1 MSLTEQKKPE
11 IIALLLQGKSLGEVQ
26 KATGVSKSAIWRIK
40 EEIKEGRH
48 QSHLKKV
55 EESIGDLIAESLLIH
70 LGAMNSIAKVAN
82 EEGYIRQQNSRD
94 IAELHRTME
103 NWTISILSAANN
115 LKQQAYSEEQ
125 YGIQHDRFDR
135 LEIEE
140 PNKPIS

>member
-1 MSLTEQKKPE
+1 MSLTEEKKPE
-11 IIALLLQGKSLGEVQ
+11 IIALLLQGKSLSEIV

-48 QSHLKKV
+48 QTHLKQV
-55 EESIGDLIAESLLIH
+55 EENIGDLIAESLLIH
-70 LGAMNSIAKVAN
+70 LSAMNSIAKVAN

-125 YGIQHDRFDR
+125 YGLQHDRFDR

-140 PNKPIS
+140 TNKPIS

>member
-1 MSLTEQKKPE
+1 MSLTEEKKPE
-11 IIALLLQGKSLGEVQ
+11 IIALLLQGKSLGEIV

-48 QSHLKKV
+48 QTHLKQV
-55 EESIGDLIAESLLIH
+55 EENIGDLIAESLLIH

-115 LKQQAYSEEQ
+115 LKQQANSQEQ
-125 YGIQHDRFDR
+125 YGLQHDRFDR

-140 PNKPIS
+140 TNKPIS

>member
-1 MSLTEQKKPE
+1 MSLTQEKKPE
-11 IIALLLQGKSLGEVQ
+11 VIALLLQGKTLGEVQ

-40 EEIKEGRH
+40 EEIKEGKH
-48 QSHLKKV
+48 QSHLKQV
-55 EESIGDLIAESLLIH
+55 EENIGDLIAESLLLH

-82 EEGYIRQQNSRD
+82 EEGYIRQQSSRD

-115 LKQQAYSEEQ
+115 LRQQTNTQEQ
-125 YGIQHDRFDR
+125 QPSQHDRFDR

-140 PNKPIS
+140 TNKPFS

>member
-1 MSLTEQKKPE
+1 MSIVEEKRPE
-11 IIALLLQGKSLGEVQ
+11 VIALLLEGKTVGEIV
-26 KATGVSKSAIWRIK
+26 KATGVSKASIWRIK
-40 EEIKEGRH
+40 ESIKDGKYNT
-48 QSHLKKV
+48 HLKRV
-55 EESIGDLIAESLLIH
+55 EENIGDLIAESLLIH